1 LIVDSSRMVINVK
14 DCSDKRCVIPQQ
26 TFDKCIGTNCMGW
39 VWTIEVV
46 DGDRKT
52 STTHGYCGMVLK

>member
-1 LIVDSSRMVINVK
+1 MVINVK

-26 TFDKCIGTNCMGW
+26 TFDKCVGTNCMGW